1 MNKSSV
7 KMRAIECYKEYLK
20 KDSYLSFK
28 SYCRDNNIK
37 YEKILDWAQRCGIFM
52 RRLQAE
58 ARGEG
63 ITNEDQ
69 QTFIQFRPQSHPVGT
84 DSVLKG
90 VSITFPHN
98 ISLTLQ
104 ECTAVRQSCLS
115 ILINPIPIISS
126 PLLTCPAQPDQK

>member
-1 MNKSSV
+1 MENNFVEMNKSSV
-7 KMRAIECYKEYLK
+7 QMRAIECYKEYLK

-37 YEKILDWAQRCGIFM
+37 YEKILDWAQRRGIFM

-84 DSVLKG
+84 GSVLKG

-104 ECTAVRQSCLS
+104 ECTAESLISLLS
-115 ILINPIPIISS
+115 LYHPE
-126 PLLTCPAQPDQK
+126 K